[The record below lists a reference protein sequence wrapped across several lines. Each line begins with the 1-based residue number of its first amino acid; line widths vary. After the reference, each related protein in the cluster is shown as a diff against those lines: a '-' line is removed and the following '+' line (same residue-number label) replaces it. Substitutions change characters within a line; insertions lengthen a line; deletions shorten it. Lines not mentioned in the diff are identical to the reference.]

1 MTRIMTPNQALAH
14 ADLIVDR
21 AALQQ
26 AITAMARV
34 IAEDYRDQR
43 PVYLTIMHGAL
54 PFAGHLAIELG
65 TFGQELNFD
74 YLHATRYGGRSVG
87 GGLKWR
93 HYPQTPLSGRRVLL
107 VDDILDEGHTL
118 CQVRNWCLA
127 QHASD
132 VRIAVL
138 AVKRHDR
145 CVEGLSAD
153 YVGVEVPDRY
163 VFGFG
168 MDFEEHLRTLPA
180 IYALRDS

>member
-1 MTRIMTPNQALAH
+1 MTPAQALAH

-26 AITAMARV
+26 AMRQMACAIER
-34 IAEDYRDQR
+34 DYREQR
-43 PVYLTIMHGAL
+43 PVYLTMMHGAL

-65 TFGQELNFD
+65 ALGQEVTFD
-74 YLHATRYGGRSVG
+74 YLHATRYAGKTAGAR
-87 GGLKWR
+87 LEWR
-93 HYPQTPLSGRRVLL
+93 QYPQTPLSGRRVLL
-107 VDDILDEGHTL
+107 IDDILDEGHTL

-127 QHASD
+127 QHALD

-145 CVEGLSAD
+145 CVEGVSAD
-153 YVGVEVPDRY
+153 YVGVDLPDRY

-168 MDFEEHLRTLPA
+168 MDFQEHLRTLPA